1 MSRSLL
7 RFRSATCAAFALSLP
22 AVCGHQARA
31 QAPSPQLTALLAQLD
46 TASKH
51 FTSATADVQRDFYEK
66 VVHDTT
72 HQKGTVYIERAKG
85 ATEFGAA
92 VYDLDPGSKPL
103 PTPSKVISYAAGEL
117 RVYTPAEN
125 QVDSFKSGVN
135 QSHYESY
142 LTLGFGGSGH
152 DLAQAWQ
159 ITDAGPETLTDNGQP
174 LKVEKL
180 ILTSKDPSV
189 QNTFKQVTLW
199 IDPLRDVSLKQV
211 FDAPSGD
218 RQTATYS
225 NLRLN
230 TKVNKTLYR
239 IPKNANTIQH

>member
-7 RFRSATCAAFALSLP
+7 SFASAIFVPLLAAWNLP
-22 AVCGHQARA
+22 AHA
-31 QAPSPQLTALLAQLD
+31 QTSSPQLTALLAQLD
-46 TASKH
+46 VASKR
-51 FTSATADVQRDFYEK
+51 FTGATADVQRDFYEK

-72 HQKGTVYIERAKG
+72 RQKGTVYVERSKG

-92 VYDLDPGSKPL
+92 VYDLAPDGKLL
-103 PTPSKVISYAAGEL
+103 PNPSKVITYATGEL
-117 RVYTPAEN
+117 RVFSPAEN
-125 QVDSFKSGVN
+125 QVDSFKSGAN
-135 QSHYESY
+135 QSRYESY

-174 LKVEKL
+174 VKVEKL

-189 QNTFKQVTLW
+189 QSSFKQVTLW

-225 NLRLN
+225 NLHLN
-230 TKVNKTLYR
+230 TKVNKSPYR
-239 IPKNANTIQH
+239 IPKNANVIQH